1 MRSPAHGKPGIAN
14 LSPIGEREITEVLDQ
29 VSRTLHGRQTRSRNR
44 PARGLDGRTLALL
57 VPWWANE
64 LIGNPLSTTRCRELQ
79 IVQAHLLAFI
89 HVHDA
94 LLDGHAALR
103 RQRVADIAPL
113 LFEAQRRLATLFA
126 PGDPFW
132 SEFEALLR
140 DQASSARWEMRA
152 PPPGRFDAQLLRRL
166 SQKLALFRWPA
177 FAVPRLAH
185 RPRAIPLLDRI
196 LDAFYLVLQL
206 LDDLHDVRDDAASGQ
221 INAVLAASGGTSL
234 SLRDLAPGVLRVCSL
249 AQERLS
255 WIETHSRPTS
265 TLRRTCAYLSD
276 CVRKAAVPSR
286 QMEQARLLTRS
297 LRQVV
302 DSISLAAARPAELA
316 RAARVRG

>member
-94 LLDGHAALR
+94 LLD
-103 RQRVADIAPL
+103 
-113 LFEAQRRLATLFA
+113 
-126 PGDPFW
+126 
-132 SEFEALLR
+132 
-140 DQASSARWEMRA
+140 
-152 PPPGRFDAQLLRRL
+152 
-166 SQKLALFRWPA
+166 
-177 FAVPRLAH
+177 
-185 RPRAIPLLDRI
+185 RI
-196 LDAFYLVLQL
+196 VDAFDLVLQL
-206 LDDLHDVRDDAASGQ
+206 VDDLHDVRDGAASGQ